1 MKQHKASA
9 GAVWREGLPV
19 GLTDDLEISQ
29 SHEQKLTNKTEIL
42 YYIDFQW
49 LCFFQRNNVNKT
61 PLSTTAL

>member
-42 YYIDFQW
+42 YYIDFQ
-49 LCFFQRNNVNKT
+49 
-61 PLSTTAL
+61 